1 MTRKPKR
8 WLFTAEVVEHVPEAE
23 QRKALRGEE
32 RLIIPARRRNLA
44 FRVVAD
50 TPAIDKAAIAET
62 LAGYL
67 LARLRVEQVTFPGSK
82 LDLCPVRVDEYRP
95 KRRKPAAGGAKVD
108 WHGEAERQAVA
119 YARWLAARDGEM
131 VPPVAADTRSTRP
144 VVTWAETF
152 NTHTRKHERRIRAVT
167 FRNGARVTTIDLPHW
182 DWCPAPAA
190 RHNLETTAQP
200 PLSPL
205 T

>member
-1 MTRKPKR
+1 MARKPKR
-8 WLFTAEVVEHVPEAE
+8 WLFTAEVIEHVPEAE
-23 QRKALRGEE
+23 QRMALRSEE
-32 RLIIPARRRNLA
+32 QLIIPARRRNLA

-50 TPAIDKAAIAET
+50 SPAVDKAAIAEA
-62 LAGYL
+62 LADDL
-67 LARLRVEQVTFPGSK
+67 LAQLRAGQVTLPGST

-152 NTHTRKHERRIRAVT
+152 NPHIRKHERRIRAVT

-190 RHNLETTAQP
+190 RREVDDAA